1 MIKEFISNY
10 AASILGTILTA
21 IFGFLGAKIKKYLDE
36 KENAQIIQ
44 HIVKTTVLAVEQMY
58 RDIKGEEKFRIALE
72 NITEILNRK
81 GIVVTELELQ
91 MLIESCV
98 SEFNEPWKREKLNG

>member
-1 MIKEFISNY
+1 
-10 AASILGTILTA
+10 
-21 IFGFLGAKIKKYLDE
+21 
-36 KENAQIIQ
+36 
-44 HIVKTTVLAVEQMY
+44 VLAVEQMY

-72 NITEILNRK
+72 NITEILNQK